1 MLFSIAMNITFEK
14 HWRVSELAERWN
26 YSRRTV
32 IMECRF
38 EPGVMR
44 ITNAG
49 NGKRNYETLSI
60 PESVAIRVH
69 ERLSRP
75 KAPEQI
81 LHLRDKRQPP
91 RIIKFR
97 ELRKSQKIH
106 DAGKQAGEKQK
117 RTKPATSN
125 SGTGD

>member
-1 MLFSIAMNITFEK
+1 MSIPFER
-14 HWRVSELAERWN
+14 HYRVQELAELWAMSVKTITRLFE
-26 YSRRTV
+26 T
-32 IMECRF
+32 
-38 EPGVMR
+38 EPGVVR
-44 ITNAG
+44 LTNEG
-49 NGKRNYETLSI
+49 KGKRAYATISI

-69 ERLSRP
+69 ERLSQP

-117 RTKPATSN
+117 TTKPVTSN